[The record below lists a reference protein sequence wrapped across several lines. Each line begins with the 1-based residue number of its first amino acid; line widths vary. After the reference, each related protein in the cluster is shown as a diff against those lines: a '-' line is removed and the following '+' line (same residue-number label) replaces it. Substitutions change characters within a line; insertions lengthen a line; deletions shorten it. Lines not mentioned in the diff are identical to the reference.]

1 MIILDASPLI
11 HLTKIGKL
19 EYIIELFDFII
30 ISNAVY
36 KEVIEEGIIAG
47 YTDATLILNYLK
59 KDKIKEITIENPDPL
74 LNEYLHPGESESIQ
88 LALYLKAILVIDEKK
103 GRMIAEQRDIEFLTT
118 ADMLLLLLK
127 EDLINFDFFHNNLS
141 KYSADGWLGANI
153 YQKYLEE
160 GKKYE

>member
-19 EYIIELFDFII
+19 EDIIGLFDYII

-36 KEVIEEGIIAG
+36 KEVIEEGIKAG

-59 KDKIKEITIENPDPL
+59 NNKIKKIKVANPDPL
-74 LNEYLHPGESESIQ
+74 LKEYLHPGESESIQ
-88 LALYLKAILVIDEKK
+88 LANSLKIILVIDEKK
-103 GRMIAEQRDIEFLTT
+103 GRLIAEQKRIEFLTT
-118 ADMLLLLLK
+118 ADVLLLLLK
-127 EDLINFDFFHNNLS
+127 ERIINFDFFKKNLA
-141 KYSADGWLGANI
+141 KYSADGWLGADLF
-153 YQKYLEE
+153 QKYLEE

>member
-19 EYIIELFDFII
+19 EYVIDLFDYII

-36 KEVIEEGIIAG
+36 KEVIEEGIKEG
-47 YTDATLILNYLK
+47 FNDAILILNYLK
-59 KDKIKEITIENPDPL
+59 KDKIKEITIENPDLL

-88 LALYLKAILVIDEKK
+88 LALFLKAILVIDEKK
-103 GRMIAEQRDIEFLTT
+103 ARMIAEQRGIGFLTT
-118 ADMLLLLLK
+118 ADVLLLLLK
-127 EDLINFDFFHNNLS
+127 EKLIKFEYFQKNFL
-141 KYSADGWLGANI
+141 KYSADGWLGADI

>member
-1 MIILDASPLI
+1 MIIFDASPLI

-19 EYIIELFDFII
+19 EYIINLFDFII

-36 KEVIEEGIIAG
+36 NEVIEEGIKAG
-47 YTDATLILNYLK
+47 YTDAILISNYFQ
-59 KDKIKEITIENPDPL
+59 KDKIKEIKIENPDPS

-88 LALYLKAILVIDEKK
+88 LALYLKGILVMDEKK
-103 GRMIAEQRDIEFLTT
+103 GRLIAEQRNIEFLTT
-118 ADMLLLLLK
+118 ADLLLLLLK
-127 EDLINFDFFHNNLS
+127 ENEIKFDFYQKNLS

-153 YQKYLEE
+153 YHKYLEE

>member
-1 MIILDASPLI
+1 MIIFDASPLI

-19 EYIIELFDFII
+19 EYIINIFDSII

-36 KEVIEEGIIAG
+36 KEVIEDGIKAG
-47 YTDATLILNYLK
+47 YTDAILLLNYIK
-59 KDKIKEITIENPDPL
+59 KGKIKEITIENPDLL

-88 LALYLKAILVIDEKK
+88 LALYLKGILVMDEKK
-103 GRMIAEQRDIEFLTT
+103 GRMIAEQKNIEFLTT
-118 ADMLLLLLK
+118 ADVLLLLLK
-127 EDLINFDFFHNNLS
+127 EKKINFDFFQKNLS

-153 YQKYLEE
+153 FQKYLEE